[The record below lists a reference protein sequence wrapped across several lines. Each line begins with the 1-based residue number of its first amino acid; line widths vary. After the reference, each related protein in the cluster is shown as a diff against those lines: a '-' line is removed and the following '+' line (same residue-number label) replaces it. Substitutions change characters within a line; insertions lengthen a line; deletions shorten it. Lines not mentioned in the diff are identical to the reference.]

1 MTTLFSPITAML
13 TPDMF
18 NAVGARIGVSG
29 EQVQK
34 AVDIAIPLLTRGGD
48 YIAGTPEGQVR
59 LANAINSADTGVLG
73 NMSNLASSFGLDS
86 GDDLL
91 KRLFGDEAR
100 VVTAGIKDATGIDIA
115 PVLGMAGPL
124 VLGFLNSM
132 AQKEGLD
139 TNGLMKKIKSQAR
152 SFDRS
157 QSESAV
163 LVDSTLAQ
171 VEEVRKLK
179 GSFSADEWNT
189 VRAGPLAAAALV
201 IEAAPSKD
209 KRTVEEAAAA
219 VASVGE
225 AGTGFATTSLMATL
239 FHDGVADLAVE
250 GISDPMSKA
259 KAGLTLVQRV
269 APGEAET
276 YKKIVLDAAYAA
288 AQAAKEGGFLGVGSK
303 LVSKEEQ
310 AALDS
315 LAVELQVA

>member
-1 MTTLFSPITAML
+1 MAKPPKRKKKRFLGPQA
-13 TPDMF
+13 
-18 NAVGARIGVSG
+18 
-29 EQVQK
+29 
-34 AVDIAIPLLTRGGD
+34 
-48 YIAGTPEGQVR
+48 PEPPAER
-59 LANAINSADTGVLG
+59 DHH
-73 NMSNLASSFGLDS
+73 
-86 GDDLL
+86 
-91 KRLFGDEAR
+91 EC
-100 VVTAGIKDATGIDIA
+100 
-115 PVLGMAGPL
+115 
-124 VLGFLNSM
+124 
-132 AQKEGLD
+132 QKEGLD

-259 KAGLTLVQRV
+259 KAGLALVQRV
-269 APGEAET
+269 ALGEAET
-276 YKKIVLDAAYAA
+276 YKKSFWMRYT
-288 AQAAKEGGFLGVGSK
+288 QQRKQPK
-303 LVSKEEQ
+303 K
-310 AALDS
+310 
-315 LAVELQVA
+315 VAS